1 MKTCSD
7 KVEKTECFVGQLVPW
22 GTKRKTIEDV
32 AARDAEE
39 NRGGK

>member
-32 AARDAEE
+32 VARDAEE
-39 NRGGK
+39 NRWGK